1 MLVAALEEIVSAEVA
16 IPEPGVMLA
25 GENEQLIVLGIPV
38 QLSAI
43 ELLND
48 PDCGFAVTVRRPA
61 VPAEIVRDEGDALKE
76 SVGFGVGV
84 GVGGGVGEGV
94 GVGGGAVQ
102 VAV

>member
-1 MLVAALEEIVSAEVA
+1 MPLVALAEIVTMEVA

-25 GENEQLIVLGIPV
+25 GEKEQLIVLGIPL

-48 PDCGFAVTVRRPA
+48 PDCGFAVTVRLPA
-61 VPAEIVRDEGDALKE
+61 APAKIVSEAGDALKD
-76 SVGFGVGV
+76 SVGVGVGV
-84 GVGGGVGEGV
+84 GVGGA
-94 GVGGGAVQ
+94 GGGWAAVQ